1 MPRVW
6 HQPSLGR
13 ENIWM
18 FHHLEHGKC
27 LGTKFLLLPVL
38 LWRHRVG
45 GSKPNMVTV
54 LVEHGLISSRLWYL
68 AFFSFYYSSDSS
80 FFWRRSSH
88 YWAGHPTVRGPT
100 VRQLAHSVY
109 LMDTRIFL
117 GTFLF
122 FVFVLL
128 EFASRLISFWGMQGM
143 QLNLIISIWFLNCA
157 QDFYHDN
164 IFEMEFI
171 NSYFFCLGTIY
182 ILLRSKFW

>member
-18 FHHLEHGKC
+18 FHHLEHGEC
-27 LGTKFLLLPVL
+27 LGTMFLLLPVL

-45 GSKPNMVTV
+45 GSKPNMVTLLFPAWSDLQS
-54 LVEHGLISSRLWYL
+54 LVIPC
-68 AFFSFYYSSDSS
+68 FFYFYYSSDSS

-100 VRQLAHSVY
+100 VRQLAHSVF

-117 GTFLF
+117 GTFFCFLF
-122 FVFVLL
+122 LSCWHL
-128 EFASRLISFWGMQGM
+128 H
-143 QLNLIISIWFLNCA
+143 
-157 QDFYHDN
+157 QDLFR
-164 IFEMEFI
+164 FEVCKVC
-171 NSYFFCLGTIY
+171 N
-182 ILLRSKFW
+182 